1 MYCNVFQGQEN
12 NFCTRNNRRLGYD
25 KFKVSTAQ
33 TRCIKGFDTKSI
45 QNLVQNKH
53 EKFVNYIV
61 NSFSI
66 FYYSK
71 NGYKLL
77 KTINFNLLLSVLKLC
92 KRNT

>member
-1 MYCNVFQGQEN
+1 MYCNVFQGLEN

-33 TRCIKGFDTKSI
+33 TPCTKGIDTKSI
-45 QNLVQNKH
+45 QYLVRNKQ
-53 EKFVNYIV
+53 EKFVNYIL

-92 KRNT
+92 KKNT